1 MATFQYKALHKDGSV
16 GNGIA
21 EGGSKGEVTRKL
33 AEQGM
38 RVLSLTEKAP
48 ERKRGKTSKKV
59 RRSESGEVGE
69 EVPEREEKKIVYAPD
84 SRLSSKQ
91 LIQFT
96 EELSDML
103 AAGVQLDSALSS
115 IAKRSESEAIRNVAS
130 HAYERVRD
138 GAPLATALRTSSPSF
153 NNLYCNLVSAGEVS
167 GALGDI
173 LKRQVAYLTTLADLR
188 GKLATALIYPV
199 FLVVSGIGV
208 SAMFVFFLIPKLRRL
223 VESTG
228 GELPPFARLMLAAG
242 DFLQANWIVVI
253 GAFAALAV
261 LVVMAFQQKSV
272 QEKWDEVKLKLPLFG
287 KLLLT
292 RFNVQFVETLS
303 NLLSNGLPLVRA
315 LELVQGTTANTYLRG
330 QISEITARVSEGA
343 MLHRTM
349 EKAGTFE
356 SGLIDMVRIGEDTG
370 QLASSMT
377 KAGDRLDR
385 EFGRAIERI
394 GSVIQP
400 AIILVMSVVVGV
412 MAYMMISI
420 IYDTITALRDR

>member
-1 MATFQYKALHKDGSV
+1 MATFQYKALRKDGSV
-16 GNGIA
+16 GNGVA
-21 EGGSKGEVTRKL
+21 EGSSKGEVTRKL

-38 RVLSLTEKAP
+38 RVLSLTEKA
-48 ERKRGKTSKKV
+48 
-59 RRSESGEVGE
+59 SESKGSRKSRKASRNDGGEVSDE
-69 EVPEREEKKIVYAPD
+69 TAEREEKKIVYSPD
-84 SRLSSKQ
+84 SKLSSKQ

-103 AAGVQLDSALSS
+103 AAGVQLDAALSS
-115 IAKRSESEAIRNVAS
+115 IAKRSESESIRNVAS
-130 HAYERVRD
+130 HAYEKVRD
-138 GAPLATALRTSSPSF
+138 GATLATALRTSSASF

-188 GKLATALIYPV
+188 GKLATALIYPI

-228 GELPPFARLMLAAG
+228 GELPPFARLMLAGG
-242 DFLQANWIVVI
+242 DFLQANWIAVLGVI
-253 GAFAALAV
+253 AVLAV
-261 LVVMAFQQKSV
+261 VAVMAFQQKSV

-315 LELVQGTTANTYLRG
+315 LELVQGTTGNTYLRK
-330 QISEITARVSEGA
+330 QISEITSRVSEGA

-377 KAGDRLDR
+377 KAGARLDR